1 MDKMDSKNALKYTEI
16 ETGSDGNCLYSS
28 LVYLANRTNRRDTRN
43 KSWTIESLRRSC
55 VKWMNVPLTFGDPEM
70 EARWNMAN
78 SIKVCIDVDGSP
90 IEETLQRMKEIYK
103 SNSSMKEADPETI
116 LRLFSDVHSE
126 NHYWADVYNII
137 VAAWVLG
144 VKIRVYRRDKSR
156 NVFKSLQKDPYGNR
170 RAEITFFIHHVRLQN
185 GDEGIHFRPIY
196 AKT

>member
-1 MDKMDSKNALKYTEI
+1 MDSKNALKYTET

-28 LVYLANRTNRRDTRN
+28 LVYLANLSKRKDKRN

-55 VKWMNVPLTFGDPEM
+55 VKWMNVPLTIDDKDPEM
-70 EARWNMAN
+70 EARLNMAN
-78 SIKVCIDVDGSP
+78 SIKVCVDIDGSP
-90 IEETLQRMKEIYK
+90 IEETLKRMKEIYK

-116 LRLFSDVHSE
+116 LRLFADVHRE

-144 VKIRVYRRDKSR
+144 VKIRVYRADKSER
-156 NVFKSLQKDPYGNR
+156 VFKSLQKDPYGNR
-170 RAEITFFIHHVRLQN
+170 RAETTFFIHHVRLQN

-196 AKT
+196 AKK